1 MLLPCP
7 LQAQLLK
14 VLPVAMAR
22 RIVQAQSPVPAAAGQ
37 RRPTLYVDVSVF
49 SKHDAGTGIQRV
61 VREVLAQLFRGRAEA
76 FTVVP
81 VAATR
86 RTGYQTTALSADF
99 AADFAADLASVDPD
113 QKPLAAGQPVSPVK
127 GDVFLGLDL
136 TAHLLPHHY
145 TELLR
150 WKRAGVS
157 IQMVVYDLLP
167 ALQPRWFNPK
177 AVKNFSA
184 WLKALAVFADRFHCI
199 SNTVKV
205 ELMRWC
211 QTRYGIMLKD
221 QSVSVF
227 PLGSNLAAARAGSQ
241 PAAATRAGDL
251 NALAFARQQPTTLMV
266 GTIEP
271 RKGHADVLNA
281 FLELWRNGSTSQLIL
296 VGAPGWKT
304 EALQQALTDAAATTQ
319 KLVWLQDADDN
330 LLAQLYQ
337 AASGVIVASKG
348 EGFGLPLIE
357 AAHYGKPVLARDIP
371 VFREVARGI
380 VTFFPDSPAGGLT
393 AQTLGTW
400 LASCAHPSPHPHYLP
415 PSSLPDWATTTAVL
429 LGNISLTTALPN

>member
-1 MLLPCP
+1 MLLPCL
-7 LQAQLLK
+7 LQAHMLR
-14 VLPVAMAR
+14 VLPATTAR
-22 RIVQAQSPVPAAAGQ
+22 RVVQAQSPPPAAAGQ

-49 SKHDAGTGIQRV
+49 SRHDAGTGIQRV
-61 VREVLAQLFRGRAEA
+61 VREVLAQLFKGPVES

-86 RTGYQTTALSADF
+86 RTGYQTTALAS
-99 AADFAADLASVDPD
+99 DLASGNSD
-113 QKPLAAGQPVSPVK
+113 QKPLYAGQPVSPVQ

-136 TAHLLPHHY
+136 AAHLLPHHY
-145 TELLR
+145 PELLR

-167 ALQPRWFNPK
+167 ALWPDWFNPK
-177 AVKNFSA
+177 AVKNFNA
-184 WLKALAVFADRFHCI
+184 WLKAIAVFADRFHCI
-199 SNTVKV
+199 SSTVKA
-205 ELMRWC
+205 ELTRWF
-211 QTRYGIMLKD
+211 QSNYAIALND

-227 PLGSNLAAARAGSQ
+227 PLGSNLAAARAASQ
-241 PAAATRAGDL
+241 PVATSKPADQ
-251 NALAFARQQPTTLMV
+251 NTLAFAQQQPTTLMV

-271 RKGHADVLNA
+271 RKGHADVLA
-281 FLELWRNGSTSQLIL
+281 VFLELWRQGSVNQLVV

-304 EALQQALTDAAATTQ
+304 EAVQQALTAAVATTH
-319 KLVWLQDADDN
+319 KLVWLQDADDH

-337 AASGVIVASKG
+337 AVSGVIVASRG

-371 VFREVARGI
+371 VFREVARGT
-380 VTFFPDSPAGGLT
+380 VTFFPDSPEGGLT
-393 AQTLGTW
+393 PPALAAW
-400 LASCAHPSPHPHYLP
+400 LASCACPSPRAHYLP

-429 LGNISLTTALPN
+429 LGNTGLTTALSN

>member
-7 LQAQLLK
+7 LQARLLK
-14 VLPVAMAR
+14 VLPVATAR
-22 RIVQAQSPVPAAAGQ
+22 RIVQKQVPALSAAAALAANVAL
-37 RRPTLYVDVSVF
+37 RTPHLFIDVSVF

-61 VREVLAQLFRGRAEA
+61 VREVLAQLFQSPAEA

-86 RTGYQTTALSADF
+86 HNGYRTTAVALAESAEPQLSA
-99 AADFAADLASVDPD
+99 
-113 QKPLAAGQPVSPVK
+113 GQAVLPVE

-136 TAHLLPHHY
+136 AAHLLPHLY
-145 TELLR
+145 PELLR

-167 ALQPRWFNPK
+167 ALRPDWFNPK
-177 AVKNFSA
+177 AVKNFNA
-184 WLKALAVFADRFHCI
+184 WLKTIAVFADRFHCI
-199 SNTVKV
+199 SSTVKA

-211 QTRYGIMLKD
+211 QTRYGIALKD

-227 PLGSNLAAARAGSQ
+227 PLGSNLAAARAASQ
-241 PAAATRAGDL
+241 PIATSKTADL
-251 NALAFARQQPTTLMV
+251 NTLAFAQQQPTTLMV

-271 RKGHADVLNA
+271 RKGHADVLA
-281 FLELWRNGSTSQLIL
+281 VFLDLWRQGSVNQLVV
-296 VGAPGWKT
+296 VGTPGWKT
-304 EALQQALTDAAATTQ
+304 EAVQQALTDAAATTH
-319 KLVWLQDADDN
+319 KLVWLQNADDN

-371 VFREVARGI
+371 VFREVARGN
-380 VTFFPDSPAGGLT
+380 VTFFPDLPEAGLT
-393 AQTLGTW
+393 AQALATW
-400 LASCAHPSPHPHYLP
+400 LASCARPLPLTPSFPA
-415 PSSLPDWATTTAVL
+415 SSLPNWATTTAVL
-429 LGNISLTTALPN
+429 LGNTGLTKALSN